1 VYKWW
6 LIFKRE
12 YITRVRTKGFVIAT
26 IAIPLLTS
34 GIMGASIYLAI
45 RQNTRSMKITILDN
59 AGGFADSIATGLTKT
74 LPNGKPAFQV
84 VKKIERP
91 ASEEGVRKEL
101 LDEVNSGA
109 LDAYLVLPKE
119 GAAAK
124 SAEFHTK
131 NTGDFT
137 LEGLVARAV
146 SNSFVERRL
155 GDHGVKVDNLDDL
168 LRGVDV
174 KMVKVTKEGETEEK
188 GQTFVVGLIL
198 MMLLYTMLVMYGIVT
213 MRSVLEEKTTR
224 IVEILISA
232 VTPFQLLAGKIIGV
246 AAVAFTQYFIW
257 ISTAVL
263 IGAYGG
269 AIASA
274 YSPGTSITSFHIP
287 GFVLIASVIYFLLG
301 YFLYASLYAAIGA
314 ASSNEQDAQQLQL
327 PATLP
332 LVVSFVMW
340 NVILRDASSTTSIVL
355 SEIPFFSPILMLL
368 RISIQTPPLWQI
380 GLSVVLMILTTF
392 GVVYFSSRIYRVGI
406 LMYGKRPSLVEI
418 LRWLK
423 YS

>member
-1 VYKWW
+1 MHKTW

-12 YITRVRTKGFVIAT
+12 YITRVRTKGFVVAT
-26 IAIPLLTS
+26 VGIPLLTV
-34 GIMGASIYLAI
+34 GLMGGSIYLAV
-45 RQNTRSMKITILDN
+45 RENTRTMKIAILDD
-59 AGGFADSIATGLTKT
+59 AGGFADSIAKGLDKK
-74 LPNGKPAFQV
+74 LPNGLPAIQV

-91 ASEEGVRKEL
+91 ASEESTRKEL

-119 GAAAK
+119 GAEAK
-124 SAEFHTK
+124 TVEFHSR

-137 LEGLVARAV
+137 LEGTVARAV
-146 SNSFVERRL
+146 TNTVVGRRL
-155 GDHGVKVDNLDDL
+155 SDHGVKVDSLDTL
-168 LRGVDV
+168 LHGVEV
-174 KMVKVTKEGETEEK
+174 KVVKVTKEGETEEK
-188 GQTFVVGLIL
+188 GQTFVIGFIL

-232 VTPFQLLAGKIIGV
+232 ATPFQLLAGKITGV

-257 ISTAVL
+257 ISTAALV
-263 IGAYGG
+263 GTYYGTL
-269 AIASA
+269 ASV
-274 YSPGTSITSFHIP
+274 YSSDPSKFNFHIP
-287 GFVLIASVIYFLLG
+287 GFVLIASVTYFLLG

-314 ASSNEQDAQQLQL
+314 AASNEQDAQQMQL

-332 LVVSFVMW
+332 LVICVVIF
-340 NVILRDASSTTSIVL
+340 NVILRDPSSTTSIVL

-368 RISIQTPPLWQI
+368 RISVQTPPAWQI
-380 GLSVVLMILTTF
+380 ALSVALMLLTIY

-406 LMYGKRPSLVEI
+406 LMHGKRPSVVEI
-418 LRWLK
+418 FRWLK